1 METLKPEH
9 VSFSALG
16 KWTRI
21 SLIVVFIIGILIR
34 VVQYLGGISYWMDEL
49 FNVVNLKNMSMS
61 ELLTTQPEYNQV
73 VAPGYYLVQ
82 KGLLLLVGQ
91 SSELLLRLYPVI
103 CSITA
108 LFLLYKITARY
119 LKGLYLVITMA
130 LICTALGSWFYGT
143 SAKPY
148 AVELMYIVYNAFIA

>member
-49 FNVVNLKNMSMS
+49 FNVVNLENMSMS

-73 VAPGYYLVQ
+73 VAPGYYLQ
-82 KGLLLLVGQ
+82 DGL
-91 SSELLLRLYPVI
+91 
-103 CSITA
+103 
-108 LFLLYKITARY
+108 
-119 LKGLYLVITMA
+119 GLNDGYR
-130 LICTALGSWFYGT
+130 
-143 SAKPY
+143 
-148 AVELMYIVYNAFIA
+148 